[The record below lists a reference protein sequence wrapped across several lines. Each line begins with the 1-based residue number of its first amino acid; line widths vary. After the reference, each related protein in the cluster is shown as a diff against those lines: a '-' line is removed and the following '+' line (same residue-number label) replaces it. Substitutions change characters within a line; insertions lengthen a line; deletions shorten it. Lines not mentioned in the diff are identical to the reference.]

1 MKKLA
6 VKHTYQRVL
15 KFIMIDIWHLDLS
28 ELSVMKA
35 RIIKYLKVFI
45 MTVRGF
51 TTDKANIQAH
61 SLTYYSTMSLV
72 PLVAVV
78 FAVTKGFG
86 YGNEME
92 QLIFKYFEGN
102 EQIINYLL
110 KFADNIIA
118 SLENGLFGF
127 ITFIILISAVIYLM
141 LNVERAF
148 NDVWKVSGGRPLH
161 KRLIFYPILLMS
173 FPFILLIFM
182 SFGLIYTDAL
192 KSIGLELDRYVPITS
207 IFTWLLLYGVVVLVF
222 SMMYFL
228 IPNTKVKF
236 AAAFNSAL
244 ILAFAFIVV
253 QVLYVE
259 TQLLVTGLNTVYG
272 VFAAI
277 PLFLVWMNIS
287 WTLILFGAELSHS
300 FQNVDNYK
308 IS

>member
-92 QLIFKYFEGN
+92 TLIYKYFEGN

-110 KFADNIIA
+110 KFADNIIV

-141 LNVERAF
+141 LNIEMAF

>member
-1 MKKLA
+1 
-6 VKHTYQRVL
+6 
-15 KFIMIDIWHLDLS
+15 
-28 ELSVMKA
+28 
-35 RIIKYLKVFI
+35 
-45 MTVRGF
+45 
-51 TTDKANIQAH
+51 
-61 SLTYYSTMSLV
+61 MSL
-72 PLVAVV
+72 
-78 FAVTKGFG
+78 
-86 YGNEME
+86 
-92 QLIFKYFEGN
+92 
-102 EQIINYLL
+102 
-110 KFADNIIA
+110 
-118 SLENGLFGF
+118 
-127 ITFIILISAVIYLM
+127 
-141 LNVERAF
+141 
-148 NDVWKVSGGRPLH
+148 
-161 KRLIFYPILLMS
+161 
-173 FPFILLIFM
+173 
-182 SFGLIYTDAL
+182 GLIYTDAL

>member
-161 KRLIFYPILLMS
+161 KRLIFYPVLLMS

-182 SFGLIYTDAL
+182 SLGLIYTDAL

>member
-1 MKKLA
+1 LKKLA

-161 KRLIFYPILLMS
+161 KRLIFYPVLLMS

-182 SFGLIYTDAL
+182 SLGLIYTDAL

>member
-1 MKKLA
+1 
-6 VKHTYQRVL
+6 
-15 KFIMIDIWHLDLS
+15 MIDIWHLDLS

-161 KRLIFYPILLMS
+161 KRLIFYPVLLMP

-182 SFGLIYTDAL
+182 SLGLIYTDAL

>member
-1 MKKLA
+1 
-6 VKHTYQRVL
+6 
-15 KFIMIDIWHLDLS
+15 MIDIWHLDLS

-161 KRLIFYPILLMS
+161 KRLIFYPVLLMS

-182 SFGLIYTDAL
+182 SLGLIYTDAL

>member
-61 SLTYYSTMSLV
+61 SLTYYSTMSIV

-92 QLIFKYFEGN
+92 TLIYKYFEGN

-110 KFADNIIA
+110 KFADNIIS

-141 LNVERAF
+141 LNIERAF
-148 NDVWKVSGGRPLH
+148 NDIWKVSGGRPLH
-161 KRLIFYPILLMS
+161 KRLIYYPVLLMA

-182 SFGLIYTDAL
+182 SLGLIYTNAL

-207 IFTWLLLYGVVVLVF
+207 IFTWLLLYGIVVLVF